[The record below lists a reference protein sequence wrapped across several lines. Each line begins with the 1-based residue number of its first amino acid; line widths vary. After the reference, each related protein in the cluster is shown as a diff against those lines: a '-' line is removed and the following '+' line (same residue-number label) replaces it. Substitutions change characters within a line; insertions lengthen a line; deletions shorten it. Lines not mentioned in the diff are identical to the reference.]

1 MIQSITRALE
11 ILDAVAHAGGAAP
24 LGEIA
29 AKTGLK
35 TTTAHNILRTLQDA
49 GYIRRRPG
57 DMRYHLG
64 DRILN
69 LARVVGDDDALRRRL
84 RPTLEQMA
92 ARTSKTVFL
101 AVPSGD
107 EVFFLDAIESPR
119 TLRASSQ
126 RGERLPMAGSAIGL
140 LFLAFLPALRRR
152 MFEVH
157 AHRIG
162 PGIEA
167 EIGTIATRGQALDRE
182 NWSPGLN
189 CVAVPWRDDGEVRAG
204 FGLAGPSSR
213 LTASRLEEM
222 AQIMR
227 ELASDAGGGSQE

>member
-1 MIQSITRALE
+1 MIQSVTRALE
-11 ILDAVAHAGGAAP
+11 VLDTIAHAGGAAS

-29 AKTGLK
+29 ARTGLK

-84 RPTLEQMA
+84 RPVLEEMA
-92 ARTSKTVFL
+92 ARTFETVFL

-107 EVFFLDAIESPR
+107 EVYFLDAIESPR

-167 EIGTIATRGQALDRE
+167 EIEVIAARGHALDRE
-182 NWSPGLN
+182 NWLPGLS
-189 CVAVPWRDDGEVRAG
+189 CVAVPWRDDGEIRAG

-213 LTASRLEEM
+213 LTTTRLDEM

-227 ELASDAGGGSQE
+227 ELAADAGDTA